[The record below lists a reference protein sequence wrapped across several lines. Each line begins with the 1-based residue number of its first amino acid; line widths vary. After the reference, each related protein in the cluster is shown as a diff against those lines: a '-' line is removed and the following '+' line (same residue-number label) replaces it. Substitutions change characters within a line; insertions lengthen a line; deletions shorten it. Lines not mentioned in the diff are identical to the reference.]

1 MFISLRKIGPDLG
14 LTQPKYILVLA
25 KDQWTYISR
34 LYQLGSLQSEQVLQ
48 SKDWQTQ
55 KKIY

>member
-34 LYQLGSLQSEQVLQ
+34 LYQLGSLQIEQVLQ
-48 SKDWQTQ
+48 YKDWQT
-55 KKIY
+55 KKQIY